1 MSINLIFNLVLL
13 FISFLCILL
22 IRIKLRDGTIIN
34 TKLITIILIFCFL
47 VFIFSAYQIVLLIK

>member
-1 MSINLIFNLVLL
+1 MFINLIFNVVLL

-22 IRIKLRDGTIIN
+22 IRVKLRNGSIMN

>member
-22 IRIKLRDGTIIN
+22 IRIKLRDGTIMN
-34 TKLITIILIFCFL
+34 TKLITIIFIFCFL